1 MTDIKTKNTKDYSKG
16 KIYVLRNNIDDRI
29 YIGSTCQTL
38 SQRIGQHRQ
47 NIIDPKKKNTK
58 LYQAM
63 IELGKEQFY
72 IELVEEYECENQ
84 EQLRKREGEHIRSY
98 QSTLNQAIA
107 GRTAKE
113 WYQDNIDINHAKAKE
128 YREANKDKTSIRQ
141 AEHYK
146 QNIEK
151 IKAYR
156 EANQERIKKV
166 REEYKET
173 ANEKRKIWYQN
184 NIEYARAR
192 DREYFEANK
201 DKITARKKELRDL
214 NRDKVNARKR
224 EWWAANKE
232 KINARQRELYRLKKE
247 NKIL

>member
-1 MTDIKTKNTKDYSKG
+1 MKDIKPKNKKDYSKG
-16 KIYVLRNNIDDRI
+16 KIYVIRNNIDDRT

-38 SQRIGQHRQ
+38 SQRMTQHRQ
-47 NIIDPKKKNTK
+47 NIKDLKKNSTK

-63 IELGKEQFY
+63 IELGIENFY
-72 IELVEEYECENQ
+72 IELIEEYACETQ
-84 EQLRKREGEHIRSY
+84 EQLRKREGENIRSY
-98 QSTLNQAIA
+98 QSTMNQAIA
-107 GRTAKE
+107 GRSAKE
-113 WYQDNIDINHAKAKE
+113 WYYDNIDINHAKAKE
-128 YREANKDKTSIRQ
+128 YREANKDKISLRQ

-146 QNIEK
+146 QNVEK
-151 IKAYR
+151 KKEYR
-156 EANQERIKKV
+156 EANKDRIKKV

-184 NIEYARAR
+184 NIDYARER
-192 DREYFEANK
+192 DRAYFEANK

-232 KINARQRELYRLKKE
+232 KINARQRELYQLKKE